1 MKPFIKFSYF
11 FAAIIILLLSAAC
24 GSSQPQLTATQPQ
37 VAVTQPEVAV
47 TQPEVAVTPS
57 AATAALAQ
65 PTASVTVAP
74 KPTTP
79 SSLLKGGD
87 ASLLLAP
94 KVIGQSP
101 ASQEEARL
109 TSNLEVSFDQPMDQ
123 AVTSQ
128 AWQLKDPLGKSVS
141 GKVSWPTPRTLRFTP
156 SQPLQPATEYNATL
170 LGNAVSKL
178 GVKISEPLNLSF
190 ITVGDLQISQVS
202 PADGSSDIDNKV
214 LITIIF
220 NRPVVPLGM
229 SEDQAKLPQPL
240 VITPTVEG
248 KGEWLNT
255 SVFVFR
261 PDKAL
266 NGAATYS
273 AVVKAGLADA
283 DGLALAQDYKWQ
295 FTVMAPSIDSI
306 NLPDLVFGPP
316 EGFVNV
322 PLDQTFEINFHQPME
337 QASTQA
343 AFSITS
349 AKGKAVSGTFNWDQ
363 ESTSFRFKPDT
374 RLALGTN
381 YTLNIA
387 TSAQSAQG
395 GTLVQELNW
404 HFSTVFPPAISS
416 TMPSNG
422 EMQAQ
427 FAGQLEISFVSPMKQ
442 SSLVDKVV
450 ITPKPPSDAQWIY
463 NDYSMYFYGLEPSTH
478 YVVNVL
484 PGMEDIYGN
493 AIAGSYSFSFTT
505 AAYPPSA
512 YFLMPYTP
520 SLFRVGGPQEFYAS
534 VVNVR
539 QVKFS
544 LYGLTPRDFV
554 SVMDGGISWSDYQPP
569 STSLVRTWTLSFS
582 SQANKRFQDPITL
595 KNAQGNAL
603 PAGIYY
609 LTMDTNEIHHET
621 RVLDARLIMEATAN
635 LTLKTTSSEA
645 MVWLTDLTSGAPLA
659 NSPVQIYDPSFNVIG
674 EGSTDAKGLLHLNLP
689 VPLDPSERRYVFSQ
703 TAGASPVFA
712 AAVSNWDINMPLNAF
727 GVWPDY
733 YIKPNDPMAYVYT
746 DRPIYRPGQTVYF
759 KGIVRLN
766 DDLKYSLPDQKVVQV
781 TISSFE
787 ATVLTQTLNLQGSGS
802 FEGQLVLD
810 NEAAVG
816 SYFINVSFPG
826 KLGAFGGVDFNV
838 AEYRKPEF
846 QLDVSSAK
854 TDLHA
859 GESFTVSVGAEFY
872 SGGPVVGADVNWV
885 LSAAPYSFYPTS
897 PLADKGFSF
906 EDYDRDVYYTQPPT
920 DNNPKIISQGK
931 AKTDENGKLMLNLP
945 ANLSDTKTSQL
956 LTLEANVTD
965 PAGNEVSGRVNVTAH
980 ASDYYPGIKA
990 DRYVGIIGES
1000 QSFSVV
1006 AVDWNSQPA
1015 AGQSVDVDIVERLW
1029 HSVQQEDAQG
1039 HLTWTS
1045 AVEDI
1050 PVKQFTN
1057 IKLDANGQASVSFT
1071 PDKGGVY
1078 RARVTV
1084 HDLRG
1089 NSASA
1094 STYLWVSGSDFIPWR
1109 QANDQT
1115 FDLVADKESY
1125 LPGDTAEILIASPF
1139 QGKAYALVTV
1149 ERGHVLS
1156 QDVVELN
1163 TNSTIYKLPISPAM
1177 APNTY
1182 VSVMVVKGV
1191 DVTSGKQTPP
1201 SYKFGLVEIKVG
1213 TQQQTLKVEV
1223 TPDKTKAGPG
1233 DQVTYTI
1240 RTSDYLGKPV
1250 SAEVSLS
1257 LVDLAVLNLTA
1268 PNSQPMLDA
1277 FYSRRS
1283 LSVETTVP
1291 LAWSIE
1297 AYNAQIQDMLP
1308 QGQGMG
1314 SGGGG
1319 KGEGSYGVFEVRGN
1333 FQDTAFWKARVVT
1346 GVDGTAQATVTL
1358 PDNLTTWRMDA
1369 RAVTDDTRVGQVTSD
1384 ILSTKP
1390 LLVSPQAPRFFVVND
1405 QAYLSA
1411 SVHNNTDQS
1420 FEVAVSLDA
1429 QGLTIA
1435 DNVVQNVNLAAKSQA
1450 VVGWNVKVNPDAQRV
1465 DLIFRVAGGGYT
1477 DASRPTLGSLP
1488 GQGIPVYNYQVAETV
1503 GTAGLMSSGGQRT
1516 ESVSLPEFPDFTP
1529 TQGSLTVEIAPSLA
1543 AGMTDGL
1550 TYLKDYSYAC
1560 TEQTVSSFLPNI
1572 LSLHALQVAGVSDA
1586 ALQANLQEQVN
1597 MALQRLYNQQH
1608 ADGGWGW
1615 WPSDD
1620 SDLQVSAYA
1629 VLGLTQAKATGYPVN
1644 QDAIDRGVEYIS
1656 QSLQSVN
1663 NLTQRYILNRQAFVL
1678 YVMAKAQRPNTG
1690 FTVNLYSL
1698 RQYLSFY
1705 ARAYLAQALFAADP
1719 KDSRLP
1725 VLVSDLVSNAA
1736 LSATGAH
1743 WDEEG
1748 ESDFWNWNTNTR
1760 STAII
1765 LDALIQ
1771 IDPKNPINEN
1781 AVRWLMAT
1789 RSEGRWQGTQETAWS
1804 LMALTDWMTATG
1816 ELNANYRFEAAL
1828 NGQYVSGVDVNPA
1841 NIRTP
1846 EKLTFDIANLLTDQ
1860 LNRLT
1865 IARSDGPGSLYYT
1878 AHLNVSLPVAQVKAL
1893 DRGVSLTRSYFNP
1906 DDLHTAVTETIQ
1918 GDVLLAR
1925 ITIVAPH
1932 DLHYVVIEDPLPAGL
1947 EVIDASLITS
1957 QQTGLPPSQLW
1968 RTDTEWQGWGW
1979 WYFDHVELRD
1989 EKVVL
1994 SVDYLPA
2001 GTYEYTYRVRAA
2013 TPGTFSVISTT
2024 ANEFYFP
2031 EVYGRGDGSV
2041 FIVKPKGQ

>member
-1 MKPFIKFSYF
+1 MKPFIRSGYL
-11 FAAIIILLLSAAC
+11 FAAVFILLLSAAC
-24 GSSQPQLTATQPQ
+24 GRSQPQPTVTQPEPAVTQPQ
-37 VAVTQPEVAV
+37 VAVTSAV
-47 TQPEVAVTPS
+47 
-57 AATAALAQ
+57 ATASLAQ
-65 PTASVTVAP
+65 PTALATVAP
-74 KPTTP
+74 APTTP
-79 SSLLKGGD
+79 SSLLKAGD
-87 ASLLLAP
+87 TGLLLAP

-101 ASQEEARL
+101 ASQEEASL
-109 TSNLEVSFDQPMDQ
+109 TSDLEVSFDQPMDQ

-128 AWQLKDPLGKSVS
+128 AWQLNDPLGKAVS
-141 GKVSWPTPRTLRFTP
+141 GKISWPTPRTLRFTP
-156 SQPLQPATEYNATL
+156 SQPLQPAMEYKATL
-170 LGNAVSKL
+170 LGNAASKS
-178 GVKISEPLNLSF
+178 GVKISEPLNLLYK
-190 ITVGDLQISQVS
+190 TVGDLQVSQVS
-202 PADGSSDIDNKV
+202 PANGSSDVDNKA

-229 SEDQAKLPQPL
+229 SEDQARLPQPL
-240 VITPTVEG
+240 VITPPIQG

-255 SVFVFR
+255 SVYVFR
-261 PDKAL
+261 PEKAL
-266 NGAATYS
+266 NGAATYN
-273 AVVKAGLADA
+273 AEVKAGLADA

-316 EGFVNV
+316 EGFENV

-337 QASTQA
+337 QASTQG

-349 AKGKAVSGTFNWDQ
+349 LKGDVVSGSFKWSQD
-363 ESTSFRFKPDT
+363 STSFLFKPDR
-374 RLALGTN
+374 RLALGAS
-381 YTLNIA
+381 YTLNIDA
-387 TSAQSAQG
+387 SAQSAQG
-395 GTLVQELNW
+395 GTLLQALTW
-404 HFSTVFPPAISS
+404 HFSTVLPPAISS
-416 TMPSNG
+416 TTPHDG
-422 EMQAQ
+422 ETQTQ
-427 FAGQLEISFVSPMKQ
+427 FTSQLEISFVSPMKQ
-442 SSLVDKVV
+442 SSLKDKVV

-484 PGMEDIYGN
+484 PGMQDIYGN
-493 AIAGSYSFSFTT
+493 AIAGNHLFSFTT
-505 AAYPPSA
+505 AAYSPSA

-544 LYGLTPRDFV
+544 LYSMTPQDFV
-554 SVMDGGISWSDYQPP
+554 SLMNGGISWSDYQP
-569 STSLVRTWTLSFS
+569 SSNSLVRTWAQSYAP
-582 SQANKRFQDPITL
+582 QKNKRFQDPITL
-595 KNAQGNAL
+595 KDANGNPL
-603 PAGIYY
+603 PPGIYY
-609 LTMDTNEIHHET
+609 LAMDTNEIQHET
-621 RVLDARLIMEATAN
+621 RVMDGRLLIEATAN
-635 LTLKTTSSEA
+635 LTLKTTTSEA

-659 NSPVQIYDPSFNVIG
+659 NSPVQIYDPSFKVVG
-674 EGSTDAKGLLHLNLP
+674 EGSTDAKGLLHINLP
-689 VPLDPSERRYVFSQ
+689 VPLDPSERRYFFSQ
-703 TAGASPVFA
+703 SAGASPVFA
-712 AAVSNWDINMPLNAF
+712 AAVSNWDVYMPLDAF
-727 GVWPDY
+727 GVWSDY
-733 YIKPNDPMAYVYT
+733 YVKPNDPMVYVYT

-787 ATVLTQTLNLQGSGS
+787 ATVLTQTLKLEGSGS
-802 FEGQLVLD
+802 FEGQMVLD
-810 NEAAVG
+810 TDAAVG
-816 SYFINVSFPG
+816 SYYIGVGFPG
-826 KLGAFGGVDFNV
+826 NAGDFGSVSFNV

-846 QLDVSSAK
+846 QLEVNTAK

-885 LSAAPYSFYPTS
+885 LSAAPYSFYPTGT
-897 PLADKGFSF
+897 LAEKGYSF
-906 EDYDRDVYYTQPPT
+906 EDYDRDVYYSQPTT

-931 AKTDENGKLMLNLP
+931 ATTDANGKLLLELP
-945 ANLSDTKTSQL
+945 ANLSDTKTSQQ

-965 PAGNEVSGRVNVTAH
+965 SAGNEVSGRVNVTAH

-990 DRYVGIIGES
+990 DRYVGVIGES

-1015 AGQSVDVDIVERLW
+1015 AGQSVDVDIVERRW
-1029 HSVQQEDAQG
+1029 SSVQQEDAQG
-1039 HLTWTS
+1039 HLKWTS
-1045 AVEDI
+1045 SVEDI
-1050 PVKQFTN
+1050 PARQFTN
-1057 IKLDANGQASVSFT
+1057 VKLDANGQASVSFT
-1071 PDKGGVY
+1071 PENGGVF
-1078 RARVTV
+1078 RARVTI
-1084 HDLRG
+1084 HDSRG

-1094 STYLWVSGSDFIPWR
+1094 STYLWVAGQDFIPWR

-1115 FDLVADKESY
+1115 FNLVADKESY
-1125 LPGDTAEILIASPF
+1125 LPGETAEILIASPF

-1149 ERGHVLS
+1149 ERGHILS
-1156 QDVVELN
+1156 QDVVELS

-1191 DVTSGKQTPP
+1191 DVISGKQQPP
-1201 SYKFGLVEIKVG
+1201 GYKFGLVEIKVG
-1213 TQQQTLKVEV
+1213 AQQQTLKVEV

-1257 LVDLAVLNLTA
+1257 LVDLAVLNLTE

-1277 FYSRRS
+1277 FYSQRS
-1283 LSVETTVP
+1283 LSVATMVP

-1297 AYNAQIQDMLP
+1297 AYNAQLQNMLP

-1319 KGEGSYGVFEVRGN
+1319 KGGGSYGVFEVRGD
-1333 FQDTAFWKARVVT
+1333 FKDTAFWKARVVT
-1346 GVDGTAQATVTL
+1346 GADGTAQATVTL
-1358 PDNLTTWRMDA
+1358 PDNVTTWRMDA
-1369 RAVTDDTRVGQVTSD
+1369 RAVTDDTRVGQTTTD

-1390 LLVSPQAPRFFVVND
+1390 LLVSPQAPRFFVVDD

-1411 SVHNNTDQS
+1411 AIHNNTDQS

-1429 QGLTIA
+1429 QGVTIA
-1435 DNVVQNVNLAAKSQA
+1435 DNVVQNINIAARSQA
-1450 VVGWNVKVNPDAQRV
+1450 VVGWKVKVNPDAQRV
-1465 DLIFRVAGGGYT
+1465 DLIFRAAGGGYN

-1503 GTAGLMSSGGQRT
+1503 GTAGSMSSGGQRT

-1550 TYLKDYSYAC
+1550 TYLKDYPYYCS
-1560 TEQTVSSFLPNI
+1560 EQTVSSFLPNI
-1572 LSLHALQVAGVSDA
+1572 LTLHALQIAGVNDPT
-1586 ALQANLQEQVN
+1586 LQANLQEQVN
-1597 MALQRLYNQQH
+1597 TALQRLYNQQH

-1615 WPSDD
+1615 WPTDD
-1620 SDLQVSAYA
+1620 SNLQVSTYA
-1629 VLGLTQAKATGYPVN
+1629 VLGLAQAKATGYPVN
-1644 QDAIDRGVEYIS
+1644 QDAIDRGVEYIN
-1656 QSLQSVN
+1656 QGLLSVN
-1663 NLTQRYILNRQAFVL
+1663 NLTERYLLNRQAFAL
-1678 YVMAKAQRPNTG
+1678 YVLAKAQHPNTG
-1690 FTVNLYSL
+1690 FAVNLYSL

-1705 ARAYLAQALFAADP
+1705 ARAYLAQALFVVDR

-1725 VLVSDLVSNAA
+1725 VLVSDLVSHAA

-1748 ESDFWNWNTNTR
+1748 ESDFWNWNTDTR

-1781 AVRWLMAT
+1781 VVRWLMAT

-1828 NGQYVSGVDVNPA
+1828 NGQYVSGVDVSSA
-1841 NIRTP
+1841 NVRTP
-1846 EKLTFDIANLLTDQ
+1846 EKLTFDITKLVKDQ

-1893 DRGVSLTRSYFNP
+1893 DRGISLTRSYFKQ
-1906 DDLHTAVTETIQ
+1906 DDAESSSAHTVVTETIQ
-1918 GDVLLAR
+1918 GEVVLAR

-1947 EVIDASLITS
+1947 EVIDASLNTS
-1957 QQTGLPPSQLW
+1957 QQTGLPPSELW

-1979 WYFDHVELRD
+1979 WYFNHVELRD
-1989 EKVVL
+1989 QKVVL

-2001 GTYEYTYRVRAA
+2001 GTYEYTYRLRAA
-2013 TPGTFSVISTT
+2013 TPGTFSVIPTT
-2024 ANEFYFP
+2024 ASEFYFP
-2031 EVYGRGDGSV
+2031 EVYGRGDGSL
-2041 FIVKPKGQ
+2041 FIVKPKEQ